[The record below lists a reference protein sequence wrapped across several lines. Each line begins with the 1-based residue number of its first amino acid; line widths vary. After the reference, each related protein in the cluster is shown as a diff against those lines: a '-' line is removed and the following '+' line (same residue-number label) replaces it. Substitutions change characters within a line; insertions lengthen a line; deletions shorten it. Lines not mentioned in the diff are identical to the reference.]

1 MINILITNKLDLS
14 RDLKNLLDCS
24 DSSLIQFGDN
34 ISNYLMMKKLII
46 LLLVFIPAGIF
57 AQDSQGIYTLKNDNS
72 NNLYADIGNAFL
84 EDSKVVFT
92 PQDRRLAY
100 NRDENSSKTFLD
112 LPNEEFAK
120 DDWLIKNKY
129 LLEDIDFNKEGVVSF
144 TKDKKTVFF
153 SVNRKIKN
161 GKQKNEK
168 IKRSVNLQLF
178 KASVNENGE
187 WENLEMLPFN
197 SNRFSTG
204 QPALN
209 QDDTKLYFVSDG
221 PESLGRTD
229 IFVVDLF
236 EDGTYGKPVN
246 LGPKIN
252 TRGREIFPLT
262 DKGNILYYSSDV
274 NNGSGELDVFAC
286 KIFDNTISTPIK
298 LKATVNG
305 GKDNFTYRMND
316 KKYKEYFSTIRQVD
330 DSINLKASL
339 PVDFMCQQEIS
350 GIVKNVNTNELL
362 PDVQIMLF
370 DNNNKKLQ
378 SFISSKT
385 DASFSFKQACNT
397 TFKLKGYLDGYL
409 IGEIDIKTINDLYAD
424 PLEIVMNMSIDP
436 SREIGLMV
444 DLPPEVKDIED
455 AQNVINSAEIAQS
468 SELIEDSVMSSP
480 YNFNSDYQVYT
491 VQIGAFLRNAQTDR
505 YVNLASLF
513 NHLYDDGF
521 NRYYS
526 GVFETYVEAVNYLKL
541 MKKNGYNDA
550 FVVGLKGDRRF

>member
-1 MINILITNKLDLS
+1 M
-14 RDLKNLLDCS
+14 
-24 DSSLIQFGDN
+24 
-34 ISNYLMMKKLII
+34 
-46 LLLVFIPAGIF
+46 
-57 AQDSQGIYTLKNDNS
+57 
-72 NNLYADIGNAFL
+72 
-84 EDSKVVFT
+84 
-92 PQDRRLAY
+92 
-100 NRDENSSKTFLD
+100 
-112 LPNEEFAK
+112 
-120 DDWLIKNKY
+120 
-129 LLEDIDFNKEGVVSF
+129 
-144 TKDKKTVFF
+144 
-153 SVNRKIKN
+153 
-161 GKQKNEK
+161 
-168 IKRSVNLQLF
+168 F

-339 PVDFMCQQEIS
+339 PVDF
-350 GIVKNVNTNELL
+350 
-362 PDVQIMLF
+362 
-370 DNNNKKLQ
+370 
-378 SFISSKT
+378 
-385 DASFSFKQACNT
+385 
-397 TFKLKGYLDGYL
+397 
-409 IGEIDIKTINDLYAD
+409 
-424 PLEIVMNMSIDP
+424 
-436 SREIGLMV
+436 
-444 DLPPEVKDIED
+444 
-455 AQNVINSAEIAQS
+455 
-468 SELIEDSVMSSP
+468 
-480 YNFNSDYQVYT
+480 
-491 VQIGAFLRNAQTDR
+491 R
-505 YVNLASLF
+505 YC
-513 NHLYDDGF
+513 
-521 NRYYS
+521 
-526 GVFETYVEAVNYLKL
+526 
-541 MKKNGYNDA
+541 
-550 FVVGLKGDRRF
+550 